1 MWQHWQ
7 VVDSEDVATSLRCKT
22 QSMEQSIITIKPNMH
37 THKHAHKHALTYTIY
52 IHAYEYLHINVRM
65 PARVGWAP
73 RRCIF
78 KLTYCQLARCMQL
91 AFEYIKIRFKIRIE
105 VEVGKLCSWGGWSKI
120 VSTWYALRWMLAKYH
135 CLLILLLLAKRLA
148 CGVCVFYVCM

>member
-37 THKHAHKHALTYTIY
+37 TIY

-120 VSTWYALRWMLAKYH
+120 VSTCWMLAKYH